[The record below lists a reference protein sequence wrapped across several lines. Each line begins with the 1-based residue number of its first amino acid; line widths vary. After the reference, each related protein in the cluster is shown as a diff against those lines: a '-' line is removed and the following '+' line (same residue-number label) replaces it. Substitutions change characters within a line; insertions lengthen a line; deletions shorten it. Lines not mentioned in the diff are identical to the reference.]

1 MEKKGP
7 MHSSKTAAMLGM
19 RSKKLGFQLNHGK
32 KLMSDM
38 TVTLNTTQPLLSGSS
53 NKSQSSESQ

>member
-1 MEKKGP
+1 